1 MVWTPLSCDQ
11 PRDQASRNPTG
22 RLAIEKTHRLSTR
35 DIITRRL
42 ARERGTILKSAP
54 FRVALTYPSPYS
66 VGMSSLG
73 YQTMYRELNGRDDTV
88 AERAFFPDDVDAHV
102 RSRQPLVTY
111 ESQRPIG
118 DFAVIAL
125 SVAYENEL
133 AGVIQTLELGGIPP
147 LVSERDARRHPFVLM
162 GGPLTFSNPTPLF
175 HFADA
180 VVMGEAEDVIHHVID
195 ALLEHGSHEARL
207 DALAAMP
214 NVWVPSRH
222 GEALAAIA
230 KSDKVPAFSQI
241 ITPDTELADMFLI
254 ESERGCS
261 RACTYCVMR
270 RSTNGGMRL
279 APEQEILSLVPEGT
293 KKVGLVGAAVSDHPR
308 IVDIVNTLAD
318 RGLGVGL
325 SSLRPDRLTD
335 PFVAALKR
343 GGYRTLTTAM
353 DGPSARLRTMLER
366 RAKIEHLERCAEL
379 ARAHEMKTLKLYL
392 MIGLPT
398 ETDEDIDECI
408 SFVTQLSKRNG
419 IALGI
424 APFVSK
430 RNTPLD
436 KHPWAGIKV
445 VEDRLERLRK
455 GLRGRADVR
464 PTSARWAWVEYV
476 LAQGGA
482 REGLAVYDAVQR
494 GGRFADY
501 AKAFEAAG
509 VSEGGR
515 KPRRALSV
523 VRENTES

>member
-1 MVWTPLSCDQ
+1 MPTSL
-11 PRDQASRNPTG
+11 RDTIQR
-22 RLAIEKTHRLSTR
+22 RLS
-35 DIITRRL
+35 
-42 ARERGTILKSAP
+42 RERGTIFKSAP
-54 FRVALTYPSPYS
+54 LRVALTYPSPYS
-66 VGMSSLG
+66 VAMSSLG
-73 YQTMYRELNGRDDTV
+73 FQTMYRELNGRDDTV
-88 AERAFFPDDVDAHV
+88 AERAFYPDDVEEHRRA
-102 RSRQPLVTY
+102 RETLVTY
-111 ESQRPIG
+111 EGQRPLG
-118 DFAVIAL
+118 DYPVIAL

-133 AGVIQTLELGGIPP
+133 AGVIETLELGGIPA
-147 LVSERDARRHPFVLM
+147 LSSERSSKHHPFVLM
-162 GGPLTFSNPTPLF
+162 GGPLTFSNPTPLAP
-175 HFADA
+175 FADA
-180 VVMGEAEDVIHHVID
+180 VVMGEGEDVIHAVIE
-195 ALLEHGSHEARL
+195 ALVAHDTHEARL
-207 DALAAMP
+207 DALATHP

-222 GEALAAIA
+222 GESLATIA
-230 KSDKVPAFSQI
+230 KSDKLPAFSQI
-241 ITPDTELADMFLI
+241 ITPETELADMFLV

-261 RACTYCVMR
+261 RGCTYCVMR

-279 APEQEILSLVPEGT
+279 APEAEILSLVPEGAR
-293 KKVGLVGAAVSDHPR
+293 KVGLVGAAVSDHPR
-308 IVDIVNTLAD
+308 IVDIVNALAD

-366 RAKIEHLERCAEL
+366 RAKVEHLERCAEL
-379 ARAHEMKTLKLYL
+379 ARAHAMQTLKLYL
-392 MIGLPT
+392 MIGLPS
-398 ETDEDIDECI
+398 ETDEDIDECVA
-408 SFVTQLSKRNG
+408 FVSELSKRAP

-436 KHPWAGIKV
+436 KHPWAGIKI

-455 GLRGRADVR
+455 GLKGRADVR

-482 REGLAVYDAVQR
+482 NEGRAVYDAVKK

-501 AKAFEAAG
+501 ARAFEAIG

-523 VRENTES
+523 VSQG

>member
-1 MVWTPLSCDQ
+1 
-11 PRDQASRNPTG
+11 
-22 RLAIEKTHRLSTR
+22 
-35 DIITRRL
+35 
-42 ARERGTILKSAP
+42 
-54 FRVALTYPSPYS
+54 
-66 VGMSSLG
+66 MSSLG
-73 YQTMYRELNGRDDTV
+73 YQTMYRELNAREDTV
-88 AERAFFPDDVDAHV
+88 AERAFLPDDAATIEAHR
-102 RSRQPLVTY
+102 RSREPLVTY
-111 ESQRPIG
+111 EGQRPLG
-118 DFAVIAL
+118 DYPIVAL

-133 AGVIQTLELGGIPP
+133 AGVIDTLELGGVPA
-147 LVSERDARRHPFVLM
+147 LASERNPRRHPFVLM

-175 HFADA
+175 HYADA
-180 VVMGEAEDVIHHVID
+180 VVMGEAEDVVHAVID
-195 ALLEHGSHEARL
+195 ALLEHDSHEARL
-207 DALAAMP
+207 DALAELE

-222 GEALAAIA
+222 GERLATIA
-230 KSDKVPAFSQI
+230 KSDKLPAYSQI
-241 ITPDTELADMFLI
+241 ITPDTELAEMFLI

-261 RACTYCVMR
+261 RGCTYCVMR

-279 APEQEILSLVPEGT
+279 APQDEILSLVPESA

-353 DGPSARLRTMLER
+353 DGPSVRLRAMLER
-366 RAKIEHLERCAEL
+366 RAKVEHLERCAEL
-379 ARAHEMKTLKLYL
+379 ARAHGMQTLKLYL

-398 ETDEDIDECI
+398 ETDEDIDECV
-408 SFVTQLSKRNG
+408 SFVTELSKRTP

-445 VEDRLERLRK
+445 VEDRLERLRR
-455 GLRGRADVR
+455 GLKGRADVR

-482 REGLAVYDAVQR
+482 REGRAVYDAVKR

-501 AKAFEAAG
+501 AKAFEAIG

-515 KPRRALSV
+515 KPRRALPLVSSSMS
-523 VRENTES
+523 E

>member
-1 MVWTPLSCDQ
+1 VN
-11 PRDQASRNPTG
+11 A
-22 RLAIEKTHRLSTR
+22 R

-42 ARERGTILKSAP
+42 SRERGTILKSAP
-54 FRVALTYPSPYS
+54 LRIALTYPSPYS

-73 YQTMYRELNGRDDTV
+73 FQTIYRELNGREDTV
-88 AERAFFPDDVDAHV
+88 AERAFLPDDVDEHV
-102 RSRQPLVTY
+102 RARQPLLTY
-111 ESQRPIG
+111 EGLRPLG
-118 DFAVIAL
+118 DYPIVAL

-133 AGVIQTLELGGIPP
+133 AGVIQTLQLGGIPAIA
-147 LVSERDARRHPFVLM
+147 SERDPRRHPFVLM

-195 ALLEHGSHEARL
+195 ALNEHRTHDARL

-214 NVWVPSRH
+214 NVWVPARH

-230 KSDKVPAFSQI
+230 KCEKVPAYSQI
-241 ITPDTELADMFLI
+241 ITPDTELSDMFLI

-261 RACTYCVMR
+261 RQCTYCVMR

-279 APEQEILSLVPEGT
+279 APEQEILSLVPEGA

-353 DGPSARLRTMLER
+353 DGPSVRLRAMLER
-366 RAKIEHLERCAEL
+366 RAKVEHLERCAEL
-379 ARAHEMKTLKLYL
+379 ARAHGMQTLKLYL

-398 ETDEDIDECI
+398 ETDEDIDECV
-408 SFVTQLSKRNG
+408 SFVTELSKRTP
-419 IALGI
+419 IALGV

-436 KHPWAGIKV
+436 KHAWAGIKV
-445 VEDRLERLRK
+445 VEDRLDRLRK

-482 REGLAVYDAVQR
+482 REGMAVYDAVQR

-501 AKAFEAAG
+501 VKAFEAAG
-509 VSEGGR
+509 VREGGR

-523 VRENTES
+523 VSMDE